1 MKCSADGADDAY
13 GFVFLNRVVSRKAA
27 GVLCAF
33 DVVDA
38 VADAIGNLVPEM
50 SREYLLEI
58 DYLSVIAF
66 NRHAD
71 VSAGCDSKLK
81 SAFFMKSDVHL
92 HVDDLARKA
101 VIGEIR
107 EKPERGEENKRNKNY
122 QRNGDNGFKLCVRGV
137 MVEHAN

>member
-38 VADAIGNLVPEM
+38 VADAIGNLVSEM
-50 SREYLLEI
+50 SGEYLLEI
-58 DYLSVIAF
+58 DCLSVIAF

-71 VSAGCDSKLK
+71 VSAGCDSELK
-81 SAFFMKSDVHL
+81 STFFMKSDVHL
-92 HVDDLARKA
+92 HVDDLTRKA
-101 VIGEIR
+101 VVGKVS
-107 EKPERGEENKRNKNY
+107 EKPERDEEDKENEDY
-122 QRNGDNGFKLCVRGV
+122 QRNGNNALKLCVRGV